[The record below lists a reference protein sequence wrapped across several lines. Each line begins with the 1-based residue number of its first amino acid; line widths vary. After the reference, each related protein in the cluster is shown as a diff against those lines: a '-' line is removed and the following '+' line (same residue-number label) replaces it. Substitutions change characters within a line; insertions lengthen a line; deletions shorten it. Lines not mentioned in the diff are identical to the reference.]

1 MGIENISVIVLK
13 QVLLV
18 TIPAD
23 PDDDTISYIQQRVL
37 DKMQQTDA
45 QGLILDISTAEIL
58 DSYFARMIVET
69 AQMVQIMGGRTVVA
83 GMRPAVAMT
92 ATELGLVLSN
102 LETSLDIDSA
112 FDMLAG
118 GHEVTATN
126 DIKPVQG

>member
-1 MGIENISVIVLK
+1 
-13 QVLLV
+13 V

-118 GHEVTATN
+118 GHEVAATN